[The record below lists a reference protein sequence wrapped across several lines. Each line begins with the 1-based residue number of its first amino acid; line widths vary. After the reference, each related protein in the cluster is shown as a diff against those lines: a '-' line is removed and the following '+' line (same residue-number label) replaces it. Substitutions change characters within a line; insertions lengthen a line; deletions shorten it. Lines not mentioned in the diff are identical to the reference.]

1 MSISSFSSKTRHI
14 QEEKAFLKESE
25 QEIREILVHYKFLKL

>member
-1 MSISSFSSKTRHI
+1 MSISIFCSKTRHI
-14 QEEKAFLKESE
+14 QEEKEFLKESE